1 MPIFILYIVIAILLI
16 GLILV
21 VVWATRGKEDILLH
35 NKIDSL
41 REELTNNIV
50 KTQTN
55 LVDSSRIVSDGLS
68 KLYEKIGSLDVES
81 REILNLTK
89 EFHDILK
96 PTKSR
101 GIVGESILENILRD
115 VLPKEAI
122 LPQYSFRDGKKVDFA
137 ILIPSGIVPV
147 DAKFSLEVFNNYT
160 QAKDQD
166 KRSKEKA
173 LIDSIKKRI
182 VETSGYIYPD
192 EGTTDFSLM
201 YVPSEAVYYFVITE
215 TSLLEFAHQKK
226 VFIVGPN
233 TFYAYL
239 KTIFVGFQAL
249 RIEKKAKQIYNDL
262 KRLEKD
268 MSTFIKEYT
277 VLGTHIRSASLKY
290 DDTSKK
296 IDTLYSKL
304 NSISGHDNKSESNS
318 SL

>member
-1 MPIFILYIVIAILLI
+1 MPIFILYIIIAILLI
-16 GLILV
+16 VLIFV
-21 VVWATRGKEDILLH
+21 AIWVARGKEDILLH

-41 REELTNNIV
+41 REELTNNII
-50 KTQTN
+50 KTQAN
-55 LVDSSRIVSDGLS
+55 LVDSSRVVSDGLS
-68 KLYEKIGSLDVES
+68 KLYERIGSLDVEN

-122 LPQYSFRDGKKVDFA
+122 VPQYSFRDGKKVDFA
-137 ILIPSGIVPV
+137 ILIPSGIVPI

-166 KRSKEKA
+166 KKNKEKA

-182 VETSGYIYPD
+182 IETAGYVYPD

-226 VFIVGPN
+226 VFVVGPN

-249 RIEKKAKQIYNDL
+249 KIEKKAKQIYDDL

-268 MSTFIKEYT
+268 MTTFIKEYT
-277 VLGTHIRSASLKY
+277 ILGTHIRSASLKY

-296 IDTLYSKL
+296 IDALHSKL
-304 NSISGHDNKSESNS
+304 NRISGNDDKSEVDP